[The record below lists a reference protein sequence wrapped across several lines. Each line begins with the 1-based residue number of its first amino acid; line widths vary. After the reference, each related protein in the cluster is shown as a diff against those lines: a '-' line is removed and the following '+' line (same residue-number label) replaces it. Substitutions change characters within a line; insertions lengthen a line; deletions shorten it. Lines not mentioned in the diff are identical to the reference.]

1 MQQFLKEIGLDNQ
14 LILRTL
20 LLAEELIPQLIR
32 YASDG
37 AGLRVRVRRY
47 LGDISV
53 SIQSAGECFDPY
65 NAPRDDSAGIG
76 EMEDEEAEQA
86 IRGILLKS

>member
-1 MQQFLKEIGLDNQ
+1 MIEETLKGLGLANK
-14 LILRTL
+14 LIFRTL

-37 AGLRVRVRRY
+37 ARLRVRVRRY

-53 SIQSAGECFDPY
+53 SIRAAGERFDP
-65 NAPRDDSAGIG
+65 
-76 EMEDEEAEQA
+76 
-86 IRGILLKS
+86 